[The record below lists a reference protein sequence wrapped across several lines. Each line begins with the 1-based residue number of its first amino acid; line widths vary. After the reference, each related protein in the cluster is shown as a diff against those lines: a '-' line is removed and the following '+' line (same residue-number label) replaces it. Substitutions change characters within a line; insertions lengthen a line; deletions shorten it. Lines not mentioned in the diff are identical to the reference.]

1 MKKIGMTLGKFAPLH
16 HGHQHVIETA
26 LSEMD
31 HTLVL
36 IYDCP
41 ELDVC
46 PLPIRAQWIRDLY
59 PQVEVLEIWD
69 GPSETGLDPAV
80 TAKHDAYL
88 KRKLA
93 GRGITHFYSSE
104 LYGAHVSQALDAI
117 DRRVD
122 LNRTRF
128 NISATT
134 IRSSP
139 FEYRQFLSPRVL
151 QDLIIRVVFL
161 GAPSTGKSTLTELV
175 AKHFNTVHM
184 PEYGREFWELHQT
197 NRKLTQ
203 EQLLEI
209 AVEHRRREDQLLADA
224 NRYLFIDTDATTTL
238 QFSYYYHDVAHPE
251 LVQLAN
257 QTRDRYDY
265 FFLCDTDFPYCDTW
279 DRSGEVSRNAM
290 QRRITQDLLARRIP
304 FQILSGPL
312 SQRLSVVVERLAASS
327 KYGPKFDKG

>member
-16 HGHQHVIETA
+16 RGHRHVIETSLA
-26 LSEMD
+26 EMD

-46 PLPIRAQWIRDLY
+46 PLPVRAQWIRDLY

-69 GPSETGLDPAV
+69 GPTQIGLDPAV
-80 TAKHDAYL
+80 TAEHDAYL

-93 GRGITHFYSSE
+93 GRGVTHFYCSE
-104 LYGAHVSQALDAI
+104 LYGVHVSQALGAV

-128 NISATT
+128 NISATS
-134 IRSSP
+134 IRNNP

-161 GAPSTGKSTLTELV
+161 GAPSTGKSTLTELL
-175 AKHFNTVHM
+175 AKHFKTVHM

-197 NRKLTQ
+197 NRRLTQ
-203 EQLLEI
+203 VQLLEI
-209 AVEHRRREDQLLADA
+209 AIEHRRREDQLLSDA

-238 QFSYYYHDVAHPE
+238 QFSYYYHDAAHPE
-251 LVQLAN
+251 LVRLAS
-257 QTRDRYDY
+257 QTRDRYDH
-265 FFLCDTDFPYCDTW
+265 FFLCDSDFPYCDTW
-279 DRSGEVSRNAM
+279 DRSGAVSRDAM

-312 SQRLSVVVERLAASS
+312 SQRVSQVIERLSAS
-327 KYGPKFDKG
+327 PKFSATR